1 MNKKLILLLLS
12 FFSLGIYAQSTSD
25 VKIEELTEKS
35 FKTKVWNFDKNS
47 KFTRE
52 GSLPIILDFHA
63 TWCPPCKKLAPHL
76 QEIQNK
82 YKDKLIVYK
91 IDVDQEPELARKFNI
106 KAMPTIVFINDLK
119 SYKSE
124 VGYRTLDEFEQL
136 TKNYFFQK

>member
-1 MNKKLILLLLS
+1 MQ
-12 FFSLGIYAQSTSD
+12 Y
-25 VKIEELTEKS
+25 
-35 FKTKVWNFDKNS
+35 
-47 KFTRE
+47 
-52 GSLPIILDFHA
+52 
-63 TWCPPCKKLAPHL
+63 WCPPCKKLAPHL